1 MRAAPRTH
9 LRVAFDSAHVLAVP
23 IRHDA
28 IAEAA
33 RIWNVYDIA
42 IDAADVVACDI
53 AGPASLTVA
62 IVQDD
67 RPRGRDGDASLGA
80 VRFAA
85 DGMPEPTI
93 TLYLDAVIRIAT
105 SAPVMGLHPAFW
117 PTELREQV
125 VGRAL
130 GRALAHEIGHILLR
144 SPHHADSGLMRAF
157 QRGSTLAAPSPRPFA
172 LTGLDHARLRIA
184 LAAPAG
190 IVMASRDVQETCPV
204 PATR

>member
-1 MRAAPRTH
+1 MRAESRTH
-9 LRVAFDSAHVLAVP
+9 LRVAFDTAHVLAVP

-28 IAEAA
+28 LTEAA
-33 RIWNVYDIA
+33 RIWNVYDIT

-62 IVQDD
+62 IVQEN
-67 RPRGRDGDASLGA
+67 RPRRGDGDASLGA
-80 VRFAA
+80 VRFAP
-85 DGMPEPTI
+85 DGVPEPTI

-130 GRALAHEIGHILLR
+130 GRALAHEIGHFLMR

-172 LTGLDHARLRIA
+172 LTGLDRARLRIA

-190 IVMASRDVQETCPV
+190 VFMASRDVQETCPV
-204 PATR
+204 AAAR